1 MFYISLKKLFIC
13 LIALIL
19 FLLYFHFFFF
29 CCMFYH
35 RYLHLY
41 SLILTILINNILNP
55 RTRNIENWQTLYS
68 LIAKTLFLIWIEEWT
83 IIYNKN
89 KHGFIWLDLRIFF
102 PFILSPFIKLFY
114 PCIHLLDIVFMTLFV
129 FHSLSC
135 PSPHLPFI

>member
-13 LIALIL
+13 LIALVL

-35 RYLHLY
+35 KYLHLY

-55 RTRNIENWQTLYS
+55 RTRNIENRQTLYN
-68 LIAKTLFLIWIEEWT
+68 LIAKTLFSVWIEEWT

-89 KHGFIWLDLRIFF
+89 KHGTIVLYDLTCGYFF
-102 PFILSPFIKLFY
+102 LLFFR
-114 PCIHLLDIVFMTLFV
+114 HLLNYSIHVYI
-129 FHSLSC
+129 C
-135 PSPHLPFI
+135 